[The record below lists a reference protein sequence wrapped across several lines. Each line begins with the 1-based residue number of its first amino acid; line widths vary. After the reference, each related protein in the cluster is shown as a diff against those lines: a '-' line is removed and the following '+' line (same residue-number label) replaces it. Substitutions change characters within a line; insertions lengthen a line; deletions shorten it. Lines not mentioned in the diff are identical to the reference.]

1 MDRREKLD
9 KELREVLQATE
20 GTVNLYYQPP
30 SSVHMKYNCIRYK
43 KTTTNVKRANDHRYL
58 GRDQYEIMA
67 ISRDPD
73 SALPHAIQE
82 RFPYCE
88 PGRFFV
94 ADNLYHF
101 PFTIYY

>member
-1 MDRREKLD
+1 MDRQPLLD

-20 GTVNLYYQPP
+20 GYVNLYFQPP
-30 SSVHMKYNCIRYK
+30 QSVQMKYNCIRYK
-43 KTTTNVKRANDHRYL
+43 RTSMNVKKANDRTYI

-67 ISRDPD
+67 ISRDPNSD
-73 SALPHAIQE
+73 LPRAIQE
-82 RFPYCE
+82 KFLYCE